1 MRIKIFGV
9 LASMLLVPGL
19 AMAEFS
25 YTTLQFD
32 FIDVEFDA
40 GPGSVDG
47 DGYRFS
53 GMYQMNP
60 NAFLHGSLEEHDYG
74 FGIDGDMIEF
84 GAGYRHGLSSDLDL
98 VATASYVNAEIGVG
112 GLGSVDDD
120 GLGLGG
126 GVRAQIAPSFQVEA
140 MLTYVNMDNG
150 GSDTGVD
157 LLGRYYFNDR
167 YALTLATTFDDN
179 VDTLSLGF
187 RAEF

>member
-1 MRIKIFGV
+1 MRFKIIGV
-9 LASMLLVPGL
+9 VASALLVPGMAL
-19 AMAEFS
+19 AEFT
-25 YTTLQFD
+25 YTSLEAS

-53 GMYQMNP
+53 GMYQMNT
-60 NAFLHGSLEEHDYG
+60 NAFLHGQLEEHDYG
-74 FGIDGDMIEF
+74 FGIDGTMLEF
-84 GAGYRHGLSSDLDL
+84 GAGYRHGLSNNLDL
-98 VATASYVNAEIGVG
+98 VATASYVNAELGIG
-112 GLGSVDDD
+112 GLGGVDDD

-126 GVRAQIAPSFQVEA
+126 GVRAQIAPAFQVEA
-140 MLTYVNMDNG
+140 LLSYVNMDNG
-150 GSDTGVD
+150 GSDTGID

-167 YALTLATTFDDN
+167 YAVTLETSFDDN

>member
-1 MRIKIFGV
+1 MRFKIIGV
-9 LASMLLVPGL
+9 VASGLLVPGL
-19 AMAEFS
+19 AAAEFT
-25 YTTLQFD
+25 YTNVEAS

-40 GPGSVDG
+40 GIGTIDG

-53 GMYQMNP
+53 GSYQMNA
-60 NAFLHGSLEEHDYG
+60 NAFLHGKWEEMDFG
-74 FGIDGDMIEF
+74 FGLDGTEYAF
-84 GAGYRHGLSSDLDL
+84 GAGYRHGLSNTLDL
-98 VATASYVNAEIGVG
+98 VATASYVHAKVDVG
-112 GLGSVDDD
+112 GLGSYDDD

-140 MLTYVNMDNG
+140 MLRYVNLDDS

-157 LLGRYYFNDR
+157 LLGRYYFNER
-167 YALTLATTFDDN
+167 YALTLSTSFDDD